1 MDKVKEYLNQW
12 SSSYKEDLLTNI
24 MPFWMQFGWDR
35 KHGGVYTCVNR
46 DGSLMDT
53 TKSVW
58 FQGRFAFV
66 CSFAYNMPYAVVDGN
81 VYRVLSRYYGISVP
95 IDTTQGKKHFAAFAQ
110 HILVYFQVIKGMNL

>member
-66 CSFAYNMPYAVVDGN
+66 CSFAYNTIEKIPNGLKRQKAH
-81 VYRVLSRYYGISVP
+81 S
-95 IDTTQGKKHFAAFAQ
+95 
-110 HILVYFQVIKGMNL
+110 ILLKNTVSIQMVICFLK

>member
-1 MDKVKEYLNQW
+1 MDNVKEYLNQW

-53 TKSVW
+53 TKSV
-58 FQGRFAFV
+58 
-66 CSFAYNMPYAVVDGN
+66 
-81 VYRVLSRYYGISVP
+81 
-95 IDTTQGKKHFAAFAQ
+95 
-110 HILVYFQVIKGMNL
+110 